1 MAGAQGFEPWALG
14 FGDRCSDQTELR
26 PCGREAAPARGRAE
40 SNSSRRP
47 EPLWRPPLASC
58 DAATRSGEPAD
69 PDRRGRPRRS
79 RAAIPGPRAI
89 PGDRVADDLP
99 RRPGRLWSL
108 RGRRPALRARPPQL
122 DGAAW
127 QPRGRNALGA
137 AGSGP
142 GRLLD
147 RNRWPGPRPQ
157 GARERRRAPAVDARA
172 PRPART
178 PPPHGRAALRQR
190 VLRAPTSA

>member
-1 MAGAQGFEPWALG
+1 MAGAEGFEPWALG

-26 PCGREAAPARGRAE
+26 PYRPEARRARGPAE

-69 PDRRGRPRRS
+69 PDRRGRPPRS

-89 PGDRVADDLP
+89 PGDRAADDLP

-108 RGRRPALRARPPQL
+108 RGPRPALRAPPARL
-122 DGAAW
+122 AGAAR
-127 QPRGRNALGA
+127 QPRARNPLGP
-137 AGSGP
+137 AGSLP
-142 GRLLD
+142 SR
-147 RNRWPGPRPQ
+147 
-157 GARERRRAPAVDARA
+157 
-172 PRPART
+172 
-178 PPPHGRAALRQR
+178 
-190 VLRAPTSA
+190 